1 MEFGKKYYTTKN
13 SSALVSFKVNSDEV
27 EKEGFRIIGS
37 HTDSPGFRIKPNAE
51 MESCGAYLKL
61 NTEGYG
67 GMILSTW
74 LDRPLAMAGR
84 VFLRG
89 ENPFKPVEKI
99 VNINKPVCIIP
110 KGYGGMILST
120 WLDRPLAMAGRVFLR
135 GENPFKPV
143 EKIVNINKPVCIIPN
158 LAIHMNRSINDGY
171 KYNKQTDMLPLVGLI
186 NEQLEKDN
194 YMVKLLASELDVEV
208 EEIIDF
214 DIFLYEYEKGC
225 FTGANGEFIS
235 TGRLDNLSMY
245 YSSVEALLDSDS
257 KSGISIAVGFDNEE
271 VGSSTKQGAD
281 SNMLLNILERI
292 CISLGKDRQ
301 QFFEAIENSF
311 IISSDLAHAVHPNVN
326 GMADPT
332 NRPVMGK
339 GPVIKVHAGQ
349 AYTSDGY
356 SISVYKEICREC
368 GVEYQEFVNK
378 SDQRGGS
385 TIGPISS
392 THIDIPSVDI
402 GAPILSMH
410 AIREL
415 GCSEDFYNTYKTF
428 VKFYEI

>member
-1 MEFGKKYYTTKN
+1 MKKFAENMLDFIYESPTQFNAVAVSAEMLEKNGFEKLNPKENWKLEVGKKYYTTKN
-13 SSALVSFKVNSDEV
+13 SSALVAFKVNSDEI

-61 NTEGYG
+61 NSE
-67 GMILSTW
+67 
-74 LDRPLAMAGR
+74 
-84 VFLRG
+84 
-89 ENPFKPVEKI
+89 
-99 VNINKPVCIIP
+99 
-110 KGYGGMILST
+110 GYGGMILST

-410 AIREL
+410 SIREL

>member
-1 MEFGKKYYTTKN
+1 MKKFAENMLDFIYESPTQFNAVEVSAETLEKNGFEKLNPKENWKLEVGKKYYTTKN
-13 SSALVSFKVNSDEV
+13 SSALVAFKINSDEI

-61 NTEGYG
+61 NTE
-67 GMILSTW
+67 
-74 LDRPLAMAGR
+74 
-84 VFLRG
+84 
-89 ENPFKPVEKI
+89 
-99 VNINKPVCIIP
+99 
-110 KGYGGMILST
+110 GYGGMILST

-194 YMVKLLASELDVEV
+194 YMVKLLASELNVEI

-225 FTGANGEFIS
+225 FTGANEEFIS

-410 AIREL
+410 SIREL

>member
-1 MEFGKKYYTTKN
+1 MKKFAENMLDFIYESPTQFNAVEVSAETLEKNGFEKLNPKENWKLEVGKKYYTTKN
-13 SSALVSFKVNSDEV
+13 SSALVAFKVNSDEV

-89 ENPFKPVEKI
+89 EN
-99 VNINKPVCIIP
+99 
-110 KGYGGMILST
+110 L
-120 WLDRPLAMAGRVFLR
+120 
-135 GENPFKPV
+135 FKPV

-194 YMVKLLASELDVEV
+194 YMIKLLASELNVEI

-225 FTGANGEFIS
+225 FTGANEEFIS

-410 AIREL
+410 SIREL

>member
-1 MEFGKKYYTTKN
+1 MKKFVENMLDFIYESPTQFNAVAVSAEILEKNGFEKLNPKENWKLEVGKKYYTTKN
-13 SSALVSFKVNSDEV
+13 SSALVAFKVNSDEI

-89 ENPFKPVEKI
+89 ENPFKPVE
-99 VNINKPVCIIP
+99 
-110 KGYGGMILST
+110 
-120 WLDRPLAMAGRVFLR
+120 R
-135 GENPFKPV
+135 
-143 EKIVNINKPVCIIPN
+143 IVNINKPVCIIPN

-186 NEQLEKDN
+186 NEQLEKEN
-194 YMVKLLASELDVEV
+194 YMIKLLASELDVEV

-225 FTGANGEFIS
+225 STGANEEFIS

-410 AIREL
+410 SIREL

>member
-1 MEFGKKYYTTKN
+1 MKKFAENMLDFIYESPTQFNAVEVSAETLEKNGFEKLNPKENWKLEVGKKYYTTKN
-13 SSALVSFKVNSDEV
+13 SSALVAFKINSDEI

-89 ENPFKPVEKI
+89 ENPFKPVERI
-99 VNINKPVCIIP
+99 VNI
-110 KGYGGMILST
+110 S
-120 WLDRPLAMAGRVFLR
+120 
-135 GENPFKPV
+135 
-143 EKIVNINKPVCIIPN
+143 KPVCIIPN

-194 YMVKLLASELDVEV
+194 YMVKLLASELNVEI

-225 FTGANGEFIS
+225 FTGANEEFIS

-292 CISLGKDRQ
+292 CISLGRDRQ

-410 AIREL
+410 SIREL

>member
-1 MEFGKKYYTTKN
+1 MKKFAENMLDFIYKSPTQFNAVEVSAEMLEKNGFEKLNPKENWKLEVGKKYYTTKN
-13 SSALVSFKVNSDEV
+13 SSALVAFKVNSDEV

-61 NTEGYG
+61 NTE
-67 GMILSTW
+67 
-74 LDRPLAMAGR
+74 
-84 VFLRG
+84 
-89 ENPFKPVEKI
+89 
-99 VNINKPVCIIP
+99 
-110 KGYGGMILST
+110 GYGGMILST

-194 YMVKLLASELDVEV
+194 YMVKLLASELNVEI

-225 FTGANGEFIS
+225 FTGANEEFIS

-410 AIREL
+410 SIREL

>member
-1 MEFGKKYYTTKN
+1 MKKFVENMLDFIYESPTQFNAVAVSAETLEKNGFEKLNPKENWKLEVGKKYYTTKN
-13 SSALVSFKVNSDEV
+13 SSALVAFKVNSDEV

-61 NTEGYG
+61 NTE
-67 GMILSTW
+67 
-74 LDRPLAMAGR
+74 
-84 VFLRG
+84 
-89 ENPFKPVEKI
+89 
-99 VNINKPVCIIP
+99 
-110 KGYGGMILST
+110 GYGGMILST

-410 AIREL
+410 SIREL

>member
-1 MEFGKKYYTTKN
+1 MKKFVENMLDFIYESPTQFNAVAVSAEMLEKNGFEKLNPKENWKLEVGKKYYTTKN
-13 SSALVSFKVNSDEV
+13 SSALVAFKVNSDEI

-61 NTEGYG
+61 NTE
-67 GMILSTW
+67 
-74 LDRPLAMAGR
+74 
-84 VFLRG
+84 
-89 ENPFKPVEKI
+89 
-99 VNINKPVCIIP
+99 
-110 KGYGGMILST
+110 GYGGMILST

-225 FTGANGEFIS
+225 FTGANEEFIS

-245 YSSVEALLDSDS
+245 YSSVEALLDSNS

-410 AIREL
+410 SIREL

>member
-1 MEFGKKYYTTKN
+1 MKKFVENMLDFIYESPTQFNAVAVSAEMLEKNGFEKLNPKENWKLEVGKKYYTTKN
-13 SSALVSFKVNSDEV
+13 SSALVAFKINSDEV

-61 NTEGYG
+61 NTE
-67 GMILSTW
+67 
-74 LDRPLAMAGR
+74 
-84 VFLRG
+84 
-89 ENPFKPVEKI
+89 
-99 VNINKPVCIIP
+99 
-110 KGYGGMILST
+110 GYGGMILST

-194 YMVKLLASELDVEV
+194 YMVKLLASELNVEI

-225 FTGANGEFIS
+225 FTGANEEFIS

-410 AIREL
+410 SIREL

>member
-1 MEFGKKYYTTKN
+1 MKKFAENMLDFIYKSPTQFNAVEVSAEMLEKNGFEKLNPKENWKLEVGKKYYTTKN
-13 SSALVSFKVNSDEV
+13 SSALVAFKVNSDEV

-110 KGYGGMILST
+110 
-120 WLDRPLAMAGRVFLR
+120 
-135 GENPFKPV
+135 
-143 EKIVNINKPVCIIPN
+143 N

-194 YMVKLLASELDVEV
+194 YMAKLLASELNVEV

-225 FTGANGEFIS
+225 FTGANEEFIS

-271 VGSSTKQGAD
+271 VGSATKQGAD

-392 THIDIPSVDI
+392 THIDIPSVDV

-410 AIREL
+410 SIREL

-428 VKFYEI
+428 MKFYEI

>member
-1 MEFGKKYYTTKN
+1 MKKFAENMLDFIYESPTQFNAVEVSAEMLEKNGFEKLNPKENWKLEVGKKYYTTKN
-13 SSALVSFKVNSDEV
+13 SSALVAFKINSDKV

-61 NTEGYG
+61 NTE
-67 GMILSTW
+67 
-74 LDRPLAMAGR
+74 
-84 VFLRG
+84 
-89 ENPFKPVEKI
+89 
-99 VNINKPVCIIP
+99 
-110 KGYGGMILST
+110 GYGGMILST

-225 FTGANGEFIS
+225 FTGANEEFIS

-410 AIREL
+410 SIREL

>member
-1 MEFGKKYYTTKN
+1 MKKFAENMLDFIYESPTQFNAVEVSAETLEKNGFEKLNPKENWKLEVGKKYYTTKN
-13 SSALVSFKVNSDEV
+13 SSALVAFKINSDEI

-61 NTEGYG
+61 NTE
-67 GMILSTW
+67 
-74 LDRPLAMAGR
+74 
-84 VFLRG
+84 
-89 ENPFKPVEKI
+89 
-99 VNINKPVCIIP
+99 
-110 KGYGGMILST
+110 GYGGMILST

-194 YMVKLLASELDVEV
+194 YMIKLLASELNVEI

-225 FTGANGEFIS
+225 FTGANEEFIS

-410 AIREL
+410 SIREL

>member
-1 MEFGKKYYTTKN
+1 MKKFAENMLDFIYESPTQFNAVAVSAEILEKNGFEKLNPKENWKLEVGKKYYTTKN
-13 SSALVSFKVNSDEV
+13 SSALVAFKVNSDEV

-61 NTEGYG
+61 NTE
-67 GMILSTW
+67 
-74 LDRPLAMAGR
+74 
-84 VFLRG
+84 
-89 ENPFKPVEKI
+89 
-99 VNINKPVCIIP
+99 
-110 KGYGGMILST
+110 GYGGMILST

-194 YMVKLLASELDVEV
+194 YMVKLLASELNVEV

-225 FTGANGEFIS
+225 FTGANEEFIS

-271 VGSSTKQGAD
+271 VGSATKQGAD
-281 SNMLLNILERI
+281 SNILLNILERI

-356 SISVYKEICREC
+356 SISVYKELCREC

-410 AIREL
+410 SIREL

>member
-1 MEFGKKYYTTKN
+1 MKKFAENMLDFIYESPTQFNAVEVSAETLEKNGFEKLNPKENWKLEVGKKYYTTKN
-13 SSALVSFKVNSDEV
+13 SSALVAFKVNSDEV

-51 MESCGAYLKL
+51 MESCGVYLKL
-61 NTEGYG
+61 NTE
-67 GMILSTW
+67 
-74 LDRPLAMAGR
+74 
-84 VFLRG
+84 
-89 ENPFKPVEKI
+89 
-99 VNINKPVCIIP
+99 
-110 KGYGGMILST
+110 GYGGMILST

-225 FTGANGEFIS
+225 FTGANEEFIS

-245 YSSVEALLDSDS
+245 YSSVEALLDSES
-257 KSGISIAVGFDNEE
+257 KTGISIAVGFDNEE

-356 SISVYKEICREC
+356 SISAYKEICREC

-410 AIREL
+410 SIREL

>member
-1 MEFGKKYYTTKN
+1 MKKFAENMLDFIYESPTQFNAVAVSAEMLEKNGFEKLNPKENWKLEVGKKYYTTKN
-13 SSALVSFKVNSDEV
+13 SSALVAFKVNSDKV

-61 NTEGYG
+61 NTE
-67 GMILSTW
+67 
-74 LDRPLAMAGR
+74 
-84 VFLRG
+84 
-89 ENPFKPVEKI
+89 
-99 VNINKPVCIIP
+99 
-110 KGYGGMILST
+110 GYGGMILST

-245 YSSVEALLDSDS
+245 YSSVEALLDSNS

-281 SNMLLNILERI
+281 SNMLLNIVERI

-410 AIREL
+410 SIREL

>member
-1 MEFGKKYYTTKN
+1 MKKFAENMLDFIYESPTQFNAVAVSAEILEKNGFEKLNPKENWKLEVGKKYYTTKN
-13 SSALVSFKVNSDEV
+13 SSALVAFKVNSDEI

-51 MESCGAYLKL
+51 MESCGAYLKI
-61 NTEGYG
+61 NTE
-67 GMILSTW
+67 
-74 LDRPLAMAGR
+74 
-84 VFLRG
+84 
-89 ENPFKPVEKI
+89 
-99 VNINKPVCIIP
+99 
-110 KGYGGMILST
+110 GYGGMILST

-225 FTGANGEFIS
+225 FTGANEEFIS

-410 AIREL
+410 SIREL

>member
-1 MEFGKKYYTTKN
+1 MKKFAENMLDFIYKSPTQFNAVEVSAEMLEKNGFKKLNLKENWKLEVGKKYYTTKN
-13 SSALVSFKVNSDEV
+13 SSALVAFKVNSDEV

-51 MESCGAYLKL
+51 MESCSAYLKL
-61 NTEGYG
+61 NTE
-67 GMILSTW
+67 
-74 LDRPLAMAGR
+74 
-84 VFLRG
+84 
-89 ENPFKPVEKI
+89 
-99 VNINKPVCIIP
+99 
-110 KGYGGMILST
+110 GYGGMILST

-194 YMVKLLASELDVEV
+194 YMVKLLASELNVEV

-225 FTGANGEFIS
+225 FTGANEEFIS

-271 VGSSTKQGAD
+271 VGSATKQGAD
-281 SNMLLNILERI
+281 SNMLLNILERV

-392 THIDIPSVDI
+392 THIDIPSVDV

-410 AIREL
+410 SIREL

-428 VKFYEI
+428 MKFYEI

>member
-1 MEFGKKYYTTKN
+1 MKKFAENMLDFIYESPTQFNAVEVSAETLEKNGFEKLNPKENWKLEVGKKYYTTKN
-13 SSALVSFKVNSDEV
+13 SSALVAFKVNSDEV

-89 ENPFKPVEKI
+89 EN
-99 VNINKPVCIIP
+99 
-110 KGYGGMILST
+110 L
-120 WLDRPLAMAGRVFLR
+120 
-135 GENPFKPV
+135 FKPV

-194 YMVKLLASELDVEV
+194 YMVKLLASELNVEI

-225 FTGANGEFIS
+225 FTGANEEFIS

-410 AIREL
+410 SIREL

>member
-1 MEFGKKYYTTKN
+1 MKKFAENMLDFIYESPTQFNAVAVSAEILEKNGFEKLNPKENWKLEVGKKYYTTKN
-13 SSALVSFKVNSDEV
+13 SSALVAFKVNSDEI

-89 ENPFKPVEKI
+89 ENPFKPVER
-99 VNINKPVCIIP
+99 II
-110 KGYGGMILST
+110 
-120 WLDRPLAMAGRVFLR
+120 
-135 GENPFKPV
+135 
-143 EKIVNINKPVCIIPN
+143 NINKPVCIIPN

-194 YMVKLLASELDVEV
+194 YMVKLLASELNVEI

-225 FTGANGEFIS
+225 FTGANEEFIS

-410 AIREL
+410 SIREL

>member
-1 MEFGKKYYTTKN
+1 MKKFAENMLDFIYESPTQFNAVAVSAEMLEKNGFEKLNPKENWKLEVGKKYYTTKN
-13 SSALVSFKVNSDEV
+13 SSALVAFKVNSDEI

-61 NTEGYG
+61 NTE
-67 GMILSTW
+67 
-74 LDRPLAMAGR
+74 
-84 VFLRG
+84 
-89 ENPFKPVEKI
+89 
-99 VNINKPVCIIP
+99 
-110 KGYGGMILST
+110 GYGGMILST

-194 YMVKLLASELDVEV
+194 YMVKLLAAELNVEI

-225 FTGANGEFIS
+225 FTGANEEFIS

-245 YSSVEALLDSDS
+245 YSSVEALLDSNS

-410 AIREL
+410 SIREL

>member
-1 MEFGKKYYTTKN
+1 MKKFAENMLDFIYESPTQFNAVEVSAETLEKNGFEKLNPKENWKLEVGKKYYTTKN
-13 SSALVSFKVNSDEV
+13 SSALVAFKVNSDEI

-51 MESCGAYLKL
+51 MESCGVYLKL
-61 NTEGYG
+61 NTE
-67 GMILSTW
+67 
-74 LDRPLAMAGR
+74 
-84 VFLRG
+84 
-89 ENPFKPVEKI
+89 
-99 VNINKPVCIIP
+99 
-110 KGYGGMILST
+110 GYGGMILST

-194 YMVKLLASELDVEV
+194 YMIKLLASELNVEI

-225 FTGANGEFIS
+225 FTGANEEFIS

-281 SNMLLNILERI
+281 SNMFLNILERI

-326 GMADPT
+326 SMADPT
-332 NRPVMGK
+332 NRPIMGK

-392 THIDIPSVDI
+392 THIEIPSVDI

-410 AIREL
+410 SIREL

>member
-1 MEFGKKYYTTKN
+1 MKKFAENMLDFIYKSPTQFNAVEVSAEMLEKNGFEKLNPKENWKLEVGKKYYTTKN
-13 SSALVSFKVNSDEV
+13 SSALVAFKVNSDEV

-61 NTEGYG
+61 NTE
-67 GMILSTW
+67 
-74 LDRPLAMAGR
+74 
-84 VFLRG
+84 
-89 ENPFKPVEKI
+89 
-99 VNINKPVCIIP
+99 
-110 KGYGGMILST
+110 GYGGMILST

-194 YMVKLLASELDVEV
+194 YMVKLLASELNVEI

-225 FTGANGEFIS
+225 FTGANEEFIS

-271 VGSSTKQGAD
+271 VGSATKQGAD

-392 THIDIPSVDI
+392 THIDIPSVDV

-410 AIREL
+410 SIREL

-428 VKFYEI
+428 MKFYEI

>member
-1 MEFGKKYYTTKN
+1 MKKFAENMLDFIYESPTQFNAVAVSAEILEKNGFEKLNPKENWKLEVGKKYYTTKN
-13 SSALVSFKVNSDEV
+13 SSALVAFKVNSDEI

-51 MESCGAYLKL
+51 MESCVAYLKL
-61 NTEGYG
+61 NTE
-67 GMILSTW
+67 
-74 LDRPLAMAGR
+74 
-84 VFLRG
+84 
-89 ENPFKPVEKI
+89 
-99 VNINKPVCIIP
+99 
-110 KGYGGMILST
+110 GYGGMILST

-194 YMVKLLASELDVEV
+194 YMVKLLASELEVEV

-225 FTGANGEFIS
+225 FTGANEEFIS

-271 VGSSTKQGAD
+271 VGSATKQGAD

-410 AIREL
+410 SIREL
-415 GCSEDFYNTYKTF
+415 GCSEDFYNIYKTF

>member
-1 MEFGKKYYTTKN
+1 MKKFAENMLDFIYNSPTQFNAVEVSAEMLEKNGFEKLNPKENWKLEVGKKYYTTKN
-13 SSALVSFKVNSDEV
+13 SSALVAFKVNSEEV

-51 MESCGAYLKL
+51 MEACGAYLKL

-89 ENPFKPVEKI
+89 ENPFKPVEK
-99 VNINKPVCIIP
+99 
-110 KGYGGMILST
+110 T
-120 WLDRPLAMAGRVFLR
+120 
-135 GENPFKPV
+135 
-143 EKIVNINKPVCIIPN
+143 VNINKPVCIIPN

-186 NEQLEKDN
+186 NEQLEKEN
-194 YMVKLLASELDVEV
+194 YMIKLLASELDVEV

-225 FTGANGEFIS
+225 FTGANEEFIS

-410 AIREL
+410 SIREL

>member
-1 MEFGKKYYTTKN
+1 MKKFAENMLDFIYESPTQFNAVEVSAETLEKNGFEKLNPKENWKLEVGKKYYTTKN
-13 SSALVSFKVNSDEV
+13 SSALVAFKVNSDEI

-61 NTEGYG
+61 NTE
-67 GMILSTW
+67 
-74 LDRPLAMAGR
+74 
-84 VFLRG
+84 
-89 ENPFKPVEKI
+89 
-99 VNINKPVCIIP
+99 
-110 KGYGGMILST
+110 GYGGMILST

-194 YMVKLLASELDVEV
+194 YMVKLLASELNVEI

-225 FTGANGEFIS
+225 FTGANEEFIS

-245 YSSVEALLDSDS
+245 YSSVEALLDSNS

-410 AIREL
+410 SIREL

>member
-1 MEFGKKYYTTKN
+1 MKKFAENMLDFIYESPTQFNAVEVSAEILEKNGFEKLNPKENWKLEVGKKYYTTKN
-13 SSALVSFKVNSDEV
+13 SSALVAFKVNSDEI

-61 NTEGYG
+61 NTE
-67 GMILSTW
+67 
-74 LDRPLAMAGR
+74 
-84 VFLRG
+84 
-89 ENPFKPVEKI
+89 
-99 VNINKPVCIIP
+99 
-110 KGYGGMILST
+110 GYGGMILST

-194 YMVKLLASELDVEV
+194 YMVKLLASELNVEI

-225 FTGANGEFIS
+225 FTGANEEFIS

-410 AIREL
+410 SIREL

>member
-1 MEFGKKYYTTKN
+1 MKKFAENMLDFIYNSPTQFNAVEVSAEMLEKNGFEKLNPKENWKLEVGKKYYTTKN
-13 SSALVSFKVNSDEV
+13 SSALVAFKVNSDEV

-61 NTEGYG
+61 NTE
-67 GMILSTW
+67 
-74 LDRPLAMAGR
+74 
-84 VFLRG
+84 
-89 ENPFKPVEKI
+89 
-99 VNINKPVCIIP
+99 
-110 KGYGGMILST
+110 GYGGMILST

-194 YMVKLLASELDVEV
+194 YMVKLLASELNVEI

-225 FTGANGEFIS
+225 FTGANEEFIS

-271 VGSSTKQGAD
+271 VGSATKQGAD

-326 GMADPT
+326 SMVDPT

-392 THIDIPSVDI
+392 THIDIPSVDV

-410 AIREL
+410 SIREL

-428 VKFYEI
+428 MKFYEI

>member
-1 MEFGKKYYTTKN
+1 MKKFAENMLDFIYNSPTQFNAVEVSAEMLEKNGFEKLNPKENWKLEVGKKYYTTKN
-13 SSALVSFKVNSDEV
+13 SSALVAFKVNSDEV

-51 MESCGAYLKL
+51 MEACGAYLKL
-61 NTEGYG
+61 NTE
-67 GMILSTW
+67 
-74 LDRPLAMAGR
+74 
-84 VFLRG
+84 
-89 ENPFKPVEKI
+89 
-99 VNINKPVCIIP
+99 
-110 KGYGGMILST
+110 GYGGMILST

-194 YMVKLLASELDVEV
+194 YMVKLLASELNVEI

-225 FTGANGEFIS
+225 FTGANEEFIS

-271 VGSSTKQGAD
+271 VGSATKQGAD

-311 IISSDLAHAVHPNVN
+311 IISSDLAHAVHPNIN
-326 GMADPT
+326 SMADPT

-392 THIDIPSVDI
+392 THIDIPSVDV

-410 AIREL
+410 SIREL

-428 VKFYEI
+428 MKFYEI

>member
-1 MEFGKKYYTTKN
+1 MKKFAENMLDFIYKSPTQFNAVEVSAEMLEKNGFEKLNPKENWKLEVGKKYYTTKN
-13 SSALVSFKVNSDEV
+13 SSALVAFKVNSDEV

-51 MESCGAYLKL
+51 VESCGAYLKL

-89 ENPFKPVEKI
+89 ENPFKPVEK
-99 VNINKPVCIIP
+99 
-110 KGYGGMILST
+110 T
-120 WLDRPLAMAGRVFLR
+120 
-135 GENPFKPV
+135 
-143 EKIVNINKPVCIIPN
+143 VNINKPVCIIPN

-194 YMVKLLASELDVEV
+194 YMVKLLASELNVEV

-225 FTGANGEFIS
+225 FTGANEEFIS

-245 YSSVEALLDSDS
+245 YSSIEALLDSDS

-271 VGSSTKQGAD
+271 VGSATKQGAD

-311 IISSDLAHAVHPNVN
+311 IISSDLAHAVHPNIN
-326 GMADPT
+326 SMADPT

-392 THIDIPSVDI
+392 THIDIPSVDV

-410 AIREL
+410 SIREL

-428 VKFYEI
+428 MKFYEI

>member
-1 MEFGKKYYTTKN
+1 MKKFAENMLDFIYESPTQFNAVAVSTEILEKNGFEKLNPKENWKLEVGKKYYTTKN
-13 SSALVSFKVNSDEV
+13 SSALVAFKVNSDEI

-61 NTEGYG
+61 NTE
-67 GMILSTW
+67 
-74 LDRPLAMAGR
+74 
-84 VFLRG
+84 
-89 ENPFKPVEKI
+89 
-99 VNINKPVCIIP
+99 
-110 KGYGGMILST
+110 GYGGMILST

-194 YMVKLLASELDVEV
+194 YMVKLLASELNVEI

-225 FTGANGEFIS
+225 FTGANEEFIS

-245 YSSVEALLDSDS
+245 YSSVEALLDSNS

-326 GMADPT
+326 SMADPT

-410 AIREL
+410 SIREL

>member
-1 MEFGKKYYTTKN
+1 MKKFAENMLDFIYESPTQFNAVEVSAETLEKNGFEKLNPKENWKLEVGKKYYITKN
-13 SSALVSFKVNSDEV
+13 SSALVAFKINSDEV

-61 NTEGYG
+61 NTE
-67 GMILSTW
+67 
-74 LDRPLAMAGR
+74 
-84 VFLRG
+84 
-89 ENPFKPVEKI
+89 
-99 VNINKPVCIIP
+99 
-110 KGYGGMILST
+110 GYGGMILST

-194 YMVKLLASELDVEV
+194 YMVKLLASELNVEV

-225 FTGANGEFIS
+225 FTGANEEFIS

-271 VGSSTKQGAD
+271 VGSATKQGAD

-410 AIREL
+410 SIREL

>member
-1 MEFGKKYYTTKN
+1 MKKFAENMLDFIYNSPTQFNAVEVSAEMLEKNGFEKLNPKENWKLEVGKKYYTTKN
-13 SSALVSFKVNSDEV
+13 SSALVAFKVNSEEV

-51 MESCGAYLKL
+51 MEACGAYLKL

-89 ENPFKPVEKI
+89 ENPFKPVEK
-99 VNINKPVCIIP
+99 
-110 KGYGGMILST
+110 T
-120 WLDRPLAMAGRVFLR
+120 
-135 GENPFKPV
+135 
-143 EKIVNINKPVCIIPN
+143 VNINKPVCIIPN

-194 YMVKLLASELDVEV
+194 YMVKLLASELNVEV

-225 FTGANGEFIS
+225 FTGANEEFIS

-245 YSSVEALLDSDS
+245 YSSIEALLDSDS

-271 VGSSTKQGAD
+271 VGSATKQGAD

-311 IISSDLAHAVHPNVN
+311 IISSDLAHAVHPNIN
-326 GMADPT
+326 SMADPT

-392 THIDIPSVDI
+392 THIDIPSVDV

-410 AIREL
+410 SIREL

-428 VKFYEI
+428 MKFYEI

>member
-1 MEFGKKYYTTKN
+1 MKKFAENMLDFIYESPTQFNAVEVSAEMLEKNGFEKLNPKENWKLEVGKKYYTTKN
-13 SSALVSFKVNSDEV
+13 SSALVAFKVNSDEV

-110 KGYGGMILST
+110 
-120 WLDRPLAMAGRVFLR
+120 
-135 GENPFKPV
+135 
-143 EKIVNINKPVCIIPN
+143 N

-194 YMVKLLASELDVEV
+194 YMVKLLAAELNVEI

-225 FTGANGEFIS
+225 FTGANEEFIS

-245 YSSVEALLDSDS
+245 YSSVEALLDSNS

-410 AIREL
+410 SIREL